1 MAFGHMAAFMKDNE
15 EGLDS
20 PAVQIRAMA
29 DFGPGDP
36 DNILFGG
43 IYFADRNFGLR
54 GAEGVMLLTS
64 KDEQLKF
71 AHLFACPYF
80 EDNGTYIGFP
90 QPGQDIKSLYTDYY
104 GKRKVSVDYTDK
116 GYRLRANVND
126 ARGGV
131 VACIASIT
139 R

>member
-1 MAFGHMAAFMKDNE
+1 MAYGHMAAFMKDNE

-20 PAVQIRAMA
+20 PAVQIRGMA
-29 DFGPGDP
+29 
-36 DNILFGG
+36 
-43 IYFADRNFGLR
+43 NFGLR

-64 KDEQLKF
+64 KDEQLRF

-80 EDNGTYIGFP
+80 EGNGTYIGFP
-90 QPGQDIKSLYTDYY
+90 EQGQDIKSLCTDYY

-131 VACIASIT
+131 VACIASIA